1 MRTYLGLAMMTVCAA
16 ALGGGFPAPAY
27 PDDLDA
33 ARLLSDSKRLL
44 QEQQEI
50 EKRLANSQA
59 RTEELR
65 LERERMNR
73 EAERINDERQTTRD
87 LCGTSAYYYTHRAE
101 CEQGNSQLS
110 TRRAEVDEQQRAIGR
125 RFEATTSEIE
135 SLKTRREQLKRQ
147 SETLDSTLKR
157 LEFSGVTQ
165 ECVGQQPSS
174 GLQDRV
180 SAYERCWDGTTADK
194 PRLRPETSNVPSLSP
209 GPIEQMGIEDEKRR
223 RRKARQK
230 ELSGE

>member
-1 MRTYLGLAMMTVCAA
+1 MMTRVGFSTLIGAAVCS
-16 ALGGGFPAPAY
+16 LGWFCAPAFAQNQN
-27 PDDLDA
+27 PA
-33 ARLLSDSKRLL
+33 GLLSKSSSLL
-44 QEQQEI
+44 REQQEI
-50 EKRLANSQA
+50 ESKLAASQA
-59 RTEELR
+59 KLQTLQSQQKLLQGEAGENQTNRAVNQENCQGSSYYWHRGDCDLAQQQLSSREQNIQGRQGDVTEQIR
-65 LERERMNR
+65 S
-73 EAERINDERQTTRD
+73 
-87 LCGTSAYYYTHRAE
+87 TSAE
-101 CEQGNSQLS
+101 IEQLTNRRNQLMRQGES
-110 TRRAEVDEQQRAIGR
+110 MDEQ
-125 RFEATTSEIE
+125 
-135 SLKTRREQLKRQ
+135 
-147 SETLDSTLKR
+147 LKR

-194 PRLRPETSNVPSLSP
+194 PRFRPETSNVPSLSP

>member
-1 MRTYLGLAMMTVCAA
+1 MMTRVGFSTLIGAAVCS
-16 ALGGGFPAPAY
+16 LGWFCAPAFAQNQN
-27 PDDLDA
+27 PA
-33 ARLLSDSKRLL
+33 GLLSKSSSLL
-44 QEQQEI
+44 REQQEI
-50 EKRLANSQA
+50 ESKLAASQA
-59 RTEELR
+59 KLQTLQSQQKLLQGEAGENQTNRAVNQENCQGSSYYWHRGDCDLAQQQLSSREQNIQGRQGDVTEQIR
-65 LERERMNR
+65 S
-73 EAERINDERQTTRD
+73 
-87 LCGTSAYYYTHRAE
+87 TSAE
-101 CEQGNSQLS
+101 IEQLTNRRNQLMRQGES
-110 TRRAEVDEQQRAIGR
+110 MDEQ
-125 RFEATTSEIE
+125 
-135 SLKTRREQLKRQ
+135 
-147 SETLDSTLKR
+147 LKR

-194 PRLRPETSNVPSLSP
+194 PRFRPETSNVPSLSH